1 MSEKSAP
8 APIDHALL
16 QRVEIFSDVVLG
28 FCLAELGLSLS
39 LPVHPH
45 PITEVLTRPWGL
57 VAFVWTFGTIC
68 LLWVRNNH
76 LFKHYFIPNAF
87 SIALNFAQLGAAVLM
102 VYMVQ
107 VFVRAIELDG
117 PGDIKNGIAM
127 YFGSFVLLQ
136 VLLGAL
142 FLYGVKSRWRQ
153 LEMPVRARGV
163 TATVRLFVSAV
174 AMAAMGYAGAHGPK
188 VLAPAILI
196 VVPFSLIFGRLGPLA
211 LTHLMGLRRP
221 AGSSE

>member
-1 MSEKSAP
+1 MSAP
-8 APIDHALL
+8 EPAAVDHALL

-39 LPVHPH
+39 LPVDKGH
-45 PITEVLTRPWGL
+45 IIDVLTKPWGL

-76 LFKHYFIPNAF
+76 LFKHYFIPNSF
-87 SIALNFAQLGAAVLM
+87 SIALNFGQLGAAVLM

-107 VFVRAIELDG
+107 VLLRAIRLDG
-117 PGDIKNGIAM
+117 PNDIKNGLAM

-136 VLLGAL
+136 LLLGAL
-142 FLYGVKSRWRQ
+142 FLYGVNRRWA
-153 LEMPVRARGV
+153 LLDGPLRARGV
-163 TATVRLFVSAV
+163 TATMRLFVSAI
-174 AMAAMGYAGAHGPK
+174 AMAGIGYGGAHGPRIF
-188 VLAPAILI
+188 AIT
-196 VVPFSLIFGRLGPLA
+196 VLIFFPFLILAGRVGPLI
-211 LTHLMGLRRP
+211 LTHAMGLRRP

>member
-1 MSEKSAP
+1 VTTEAV
-8 APIDHALL
+8 PIDHGLL

-28 FCLAELGLSLS
+28 FCLAELGLSLW
-39 LPVHPH
+39 LPTTGH

-57 VAFVWTFGTIC
+57 IAFVWTFGTIC

-76 LFKHYFIPNAF
+76 LFKHYFIPNSF

-117 PGDIKNGIAM
+117 NGDVKNGIAM
-127 YFGSFVLLQ
+127 YCGSFVLLQ
-136 VLLGAL
+136 LLLGAL
-142 FLYGVKSRWRQ
+142 FLYGVRKRWD
-153 LEMPVRARGV
+153 LLDMPLRARGV
-163 TATVRLFVSAV
+163 TATMRLFVSAIAV
-174 AMAAMGYAGAHGPK
+174 AGIGYGGAHGPRTLGIA
-188 VLAPAILI
+188 VVI
-196 VVPFSLIFGRLGPLA
+196 VVPFGIIFGRLGPLA